1 LNFCHSRGVAH
12 GSLGP
17 GSIMLS
23 TFRDCQARELIIKL
37 DNFGF
42 AQMQKPSAPGEAA
55 SMLTAIPTPDNS
67 MTPF

>member
-1 LNFCHSRGVAH
+1 
-12 GSLGP
+12 
-17 GSIMLS
+17 MLS

-55 SMLTAIPTPDNS
+55 SMLTAIPTPEFLLQQHDS
-67 MTPF
+67 ILAMLWSLFAHLMFL